1 MGLPVYLPKMG
12 ECFQGGKRVFFYAIL
27 YGDTEMTHC
36 SGECEFL
43 PVFVTTLSVLSAEI
57 CFVFLRMKMRINQML
72 KKKLRMKRRSRKR
85 KGKQSLDD
93 ALAKRKC
100 MSIFV
105 FCEPCK
111 LFKTIVVEVGNYC
124 LMNIFHL
131 M

>member
-1 MGLPVYLPKMG
+1 
-12 ECFQGGKRVFFYAIL
+12 
-27 YGDTEMTHC
+27 
-36 SGECEFL
+36 
-43 PVFVTTLSVLSAEI
+43 
-57 CFVFLRMKMRINQML
+57 ML
-72 KKKLRMKRRSRKR
+72 KKRKLRMKRRSRKR